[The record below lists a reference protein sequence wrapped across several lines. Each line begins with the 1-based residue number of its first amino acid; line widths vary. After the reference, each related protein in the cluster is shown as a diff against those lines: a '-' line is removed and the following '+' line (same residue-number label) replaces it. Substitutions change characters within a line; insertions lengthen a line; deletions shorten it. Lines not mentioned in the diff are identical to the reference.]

1 MRRFLITI
9 FVIFLI
15 LGTFAAY
22 CEEEPALVLPSSLV
36 EIKARA
42 FAGVGAKR
50 IVIPDG
56 ATSIGSEA
64 FAECKDLVCIEIP
77 ESVVHIAADAFAGSE
92 NIIILC
98 PEGSTAAFCAELYGI
113 PWQNS
118 NAGKEVPVESVA
130 LDQVSLRM
138 DVGDSAVLTA
148 QVFPENATNADII
161 WSSSNEKIVK
171 VDAGQVQAVA
181 PGMAV
186 ITASA
191 ADGSGAEASCT
202 AQVDAQAGTLEFSG
216 VNSAASSTNA
226 YMYIKATSPKSGK
239 FTAMGIKLWDETGRL
254 CADYEKE
261 LTGSAKT
268 SMQVWFDVYGDSGIA
283 LQPDTGYTY
292 QLYVKFAGE
301 TCWTDFST
309 VTTQPDF
316 AFENVPDKD
325 EMVANL
331 ENCTDKKVI
340 SSSKKLAMVTMAE
353 ALLDAGYEPAYVAG
367 VLSNIYH
374 EGTFGKFESSK
385 YSSNEPA
392 YLVYMDENYDYRNKY
407 SNKLIYNGISLS
419 EVSAMLD
426 ELAAA
431 GFPGKFGLGSVQ
443 WTGGRTR
450 NLMKM
455 YMEEAGGNDTITL
468 DQVIAAEVKMIKS
481 ELAGSYKYIRSRWM
495 ETYGDAPVSDDAAF
509 SAGYRVCVSYEVPA
523 SYRSKA
529 IDRGVKAVDIYKVM
543 LGLK

>member
-1 MRRFLITI
+1 MRRFLITA
-9 FVIFLI
+9 FVILLI

-22 CEEEPALVLPSSLV
+22 GEEEPALILPSALI
-36 EIKARA
+36 EIKERA

-50 IVIPDG
+50 VVIPEG

-64 FAECKDLVCIEIP
+64 FAECKDLVYVEIP

-92 NIIILC
+92 KIILLC
-98 PEGSTAAFCAELYGI
+98 PAGSTAAFCAELYGI
-113 PWQNS
+113 PWQDS
-118 NAGKEVPVESVA
+118 GAGDEVLVESIVLDRDA
-130 LDQVSLRM
+130 LQM
-138 DVGDSAVLTA
+138 EVGGSALLAA
-148 QVFPENATNADII
+148 QVFPENAANTDII
-161 WSSSNEKIVK
+161 WTSSDPNVAC
-171 VDAGQVQAVA
+171 VDAGVVQAVA

-186 ITASA
+186 VTAAA
-191 ADGSGAEASCT
+191 ADGSGTEASCT
-202 AQVDAQAGTLEFSG
+202 VQVDAQAGTISFSG
-216 VNSAASSTNA
+216 ANSGASSTNA
-226 YMYIKATSPKSGK
+226 YMYIKATAPKSGK
-239 FTAMGIKLWDETGRL
+239 FTAMGIRLWDAQGRL
-254 CADYEKE
+254 YADYEKE

-268 SMQVWFDVYGDSGIA
+268 SMQVWFGVFGDSGIA
-283 LQPDTGYTY
+283 LQPDSSYTY
-292 QLYVKFAGE
+292 QMYVKFAGE
-301 TCWTDFST
+301 TCWTGFSS
-309 VTTQPDF
+309 VTTLPEF
-316 AFENVPDKD
+316 SLEAVPDKD

-331 ENCTDKKVI
+331 QNCTDKNVI

-426 ELAAA
+426 ELAEA

-455 YMEEAGGNDTITL
+455 YMEEAGESDTITL

-495 ETYGDAPVSDDAAF
+495 ETYGEAPVSDDAAF

-529 IDRGVKAVDIYKVM
+529 VDRGVKAVDIYKVM